1 MIDRTPKPCHH
12 PVANHRHGTYA
23 CYTLD
28 ACRCLPCAFA
38 CSTYLAELRAIHANG
53 ERTMVAPDAAA
64 DHIASL
70 LVAGWTL
77 AAIARV
83 SGVGVT
89 TLQRINSQNRRP
101 DRIKADIETAILTV
115 QDDGK
120 QQRYM
125 ISAVGVVRRIR
136 ALATLGW
143 SFREIGRRAGVTQHS
158 IVDMNI
164 GVIRNVRPDTY
175 AAICRVYDDLWDQP
189 APERRDGTT
198 RRMIRYAA
206 KHEWAPP
213 LAWDDESIDDPNAE
227 PTIDDDLGTLRRNLY
242 RQGLSDSE
250 IARRTGVTR
259 ETIRM
264 WRGRVGLEPNYRA
277 RGRTA

>member
-28 ACRCLPCAFA
+28 SCRCLPCAFA
-38 CSTYLAELRAIHANG
+38 CSSYLADLRAIHASG

-70 LVAGWTL
+70 LGSEWTL
-77 AAIARV
+77 GAIARV

-89 TLQRINSQNRRP
+89 TLQRIGSQTRQP
-101 DRIKADIETAILTV
+101 KRIKADVEAAILAV
-115 QDDGK
+115 QHKGES
-120 QQRYM
+120 QRYM
-125 ISAVGVVRRIR
+125 IGAVGAVRRIR

-143 SFREIGRRAGVTQHS
+143 SFREIGRRSGITQRS
-158 IVDMNI
+158 IVDLNT

-175 AAICRVYDDLWDQP
+175 EAICRVYDELWDQP
-189 APERRDGTT
+189 APERRDGITG
-198 RRMIRYAA
+198 RMIRYAA
-206 KHEWAPP
+206 KQGWAPP
-213 LAWDDESIDDPNAE
+213 LAWDDDDIDDPAAE
-227 PTIDDDLGTLRRNLY
+227 PCLGDDERQSLY
-242 RQGLSDSE
+242 RKGLSDSE
-250 IARRTGVTR
+250 IGRQVGVTSHA
-259 ETIRM
+259 IRA
-264 WRGRVGLEPNYRA
+264 WRLRNGLESNYKP